1 MPRKFATHGRT
12 LVRSVSSVRAWAETW
27 RRGRPDDNATPER
40 TGPRI
45 AVIGN
50 CQAEGI
56 AQGLRLLLPTA
67 RVDLLPVASLARNH
81 ETLDRLRGH
90 LAGFDH
96 VFSQF
101 FPDGF
106 VEGGNIHA
114 LSAGDTRYRLFP
126 TILFPGFHPDMVH
139 VGDVGALSA
148 ARLLPS
154 PVGPYHSAIA
164 LCAYLEGLDVA
175 ATVALFEDSVFTKLG
190 YYEAW
195 DDATTYLTGS
205 ARDIGFPLERD
216 IVAWSRRGCFM
227 HVLNHPKL
235 FVLGDIARRLAREAG
250 LVPLDIRI
258 EDYLADDLAAD
269 AIWPLYPAIAAR
281 YGLQGASLFKC
292 KGRPGA
298 VPVLYDLPGFI
309 TNSFA
314 IYRRHPAEAMACGRV
329 EAWRKNEAVLALF
342 HGRDEAA

>member
-1 MPRKFATHGRT
+1 M
-12 LVRSVSSVRAWAETW
+12 SSVRSWAGAW
-27 RRGRPDDNATPER
+27 RRAPRDEGGPPER

-56 AQGLRLLLPTA
+56 AQSLRLLLPSA
-67 RVDLLPVASLARNH
+67 RVDLLSVAGLARNH
-81 ETLDRLRGH
+81 ETLDRLKDH

-106 VEGGNIHA
+106 VAGGNIHA
-114 LSAGDTRYRLFP
+114 LAVGDTRYRLFP

-139 VGDVGALSA
+139 VGDVTALSA
-148 ARLLPS
+148 ARLVAS
-154 PVGPYHSAIA
+154 PLGPYHSAIA
-164 LCAYLEGLDVA
+164 LCAYLEGLDVGA
-175 ATVALFEDSVFTKLG
+175 ATDLFTDAVFARLG

-195 DDATTYLTGS
+195 DDAAAYLLGS

-216 IVAWSRRGCFM
+216 IAAWARRGCFM

-235 FVLGDIARRLAREAG
+235 FVLGDLARRLAAEAG
-250 LVPLDIRI
+250 LSPLDIRV

-269 AIWPLYPAIAAR
+269 AIWPLYPEIAAR
-281 YGLQGASLFKC
+281 YGLQGAQLFKG

-298 VPVLYDLPGFI
+298 VPVLYDLHGFVAR
-309 TNSFA
+309 SFA
-314 IYRRHPAEAMACGRV
+314 IYARHPAEALACGRV
-329 EAWRKNEAVLALF
+329 EAWRRNEKVLALF
-342 HGRDEAA
+342 HGTGGPS

>member
-1 MPRKFATHGRT
+1 M
-12 LVRSVSSVRAWAETW
+12 SSVRAWAGALG
-27 RRGRPDDNATPER
+27 RARPDDGATPKR

-67 RVDLLPVASLARNH
+67 QVDLLSTANLARNH
-81 ETLDRLRGH
+81 ETLDRLREH

-114 LSAGDTRYRLFP
+114 LAAGDTRYRLFP

-139 VGDVGALSA
+139 VGDVAALSA
-148 ARLLPS
+148 ARLVPS
-154 PVGPYHSAIA
+154 PIGPYHSAIA

-175 ATVALFEDSVFTKLG
+175 ATVALFRDAVFTRLG

-195 DDATTYLTGS
+195 NDATTYLTGS

-216 IVAWSRRGCFM
+216 LAAWSRRGCFM

-250 LVPLDIRI
+250 LAPLDIRI

-269 AIWPLYPAIAAR
+269 AIWPLYPDLAAR
-281 YGLQGASLFKC
+281 YGLQGATLFKR

-298 VPVLYDLPGFI
+298 VPVLYDLPAFVAH
-309 TNSFA
+309 SFA
-314 IYRRHPAEAMACGRV
+314 IYARHPAEALACGRV
-329 EAWRKNEAVLALF
+329 AAWRSNEAVLALF
-342 HGRDEAA
+342 HGGDGTA

>member
-1 MPRKFATHGRT
+1 M
-12 LVRSVSSVRAWAETW
+12 RSWAGAW
-27 RRGRPDDNATPER
+27 RRGPQDDGAIPDR

-56 AQGLRLLLPTA
+56 AQALRLLLPSA
-67 RVDLLPVASLARNH
+67 RVDLLPVASLSRNH
-81 ETLDRLRGH
+81 ETLDRLREH
-90 LAGFDH
+90 LTGCDH

-106 VEGGNIHA
+106 VPGGNVHA
-114 LSAGDTRYRLFP
+114 LAAGDRRYRLFP

-139 VGDVGALSA
+139 VGDVAALSA
-148 ARLLPS
+148 SRLVPS

-175 ATVALFEDSVFTKLG
+175 ATLALFRDTVFARLG

-195 DDATTYLTGS
+195 ADATTYLTGS
-205 ARDIGFPLERD
+205 ARDIGFPLERE
-216 IVAWSRRGCFM
+216 IAVWSRRGCFM

-250 LVPLDIRI
+250 LAPLDIRI

-269 AIWPLYPAIAAR
+269 AVWPLYPDIAAR
-281 YGLQGASLFKC
+281 YGLPGATLFKR

-298 VPVLYDLPGFI
+298 VPVLYDLPAFVAR
-309 TNSFA
+309 SFA
-314 IYRRHPAEAMACGRV
+314 IYARQSAEALACGRV
-329 EAWRKNEAVLALF
+329 AAWRSNPEVLALF